1 MAKFLKITDPHDLDA
16 VHDIIHDCYFDVG
29 DIALDSS
36 ASVLSFR
43 FRRLV
48 TRGRHGWKDFF
59 STSRMSPAIEC
70 FLRIFHVK
78 SYRINDT
85 QKVGTYDFNV
95 LKYDPREKC
104 IVVLTGIPIDI
115 RVCVEQFEVSVEVT
129 DNVLEP
135 TQNRGVQPLVR

>member
-1 MAKFLKITDPHDLDA
+1 
-16 VHDIIHDCYFDVG
+16 
-29 DIALDSS
+29 
-36 ASVLSFR
+36 
-43 FRRLV
+43 
-48 TRGRHGWKDFF
+48 
-59 STSRMSPAIEC
+59 MSPAIEC